1 MNPHDRFVLNFA
13 TPEFVG
19 TAVVSPI
26 VMEEQLGRLLP
37 DQGAEHLKT
46 MSVQLLAGRVVV
58 SGQTVL
64 WTHRLTPDLLGG
76 GETNLPLER
85 PPLAQLLDDADLSNG
100 QVAAALD
107 TTTVTVSRWRARRVV
122 PPVTSAIRLAT
133 FIGVPVETIE
143 WRPDE
148 DRDYEMALNPFPLVK
163 SGQRVQE
170 ERRLHKSKMLD

>member
-1 MNPHDRFVLNFA
+1 
-13 TPEFVG
+13 
-19 TAVVSPI
+19 
-26 VMEEQLGRLLP
+26 MEEQLGRLLP